1 MSQTL
6 EAGEIQEPKAPG
18 LHRNNALDE
27 AGWQDLLRRLR
38 AEGLFPL
45 QTCFV
50 RHGAAATGSVTTPGE
65 AENPSTGLPA
75 TPPASSSSA
84 AAINSVDADADE
96 DDPLDPR
103 LGIPSIDLRDEQ
115 MWLDHKGPA
124 LKLPSHMVIEA
135 KNAIWEKRRIIGVIW
150 RGTCS
155 TAHSGKRRWILTHYR
170 KDYPDSCLL
179 YIKGQRRRV
188 IQEQIW

>member
-1 MSQTL
+1 MSQPL

-18 LHRNNALDE
+18 LHRNNALSE
-27 AGWQDLLRRLR
+27 PEWQELLTKLR
-38 AEGLFPL
+38 AEGFYPLSGWVVPNGKPTAVRFP
-45 QTCFV
+45 
-50 RHGAAATGSVTTPGE
+50 TPGE

-188 IQEQIW
+188 IQERIW